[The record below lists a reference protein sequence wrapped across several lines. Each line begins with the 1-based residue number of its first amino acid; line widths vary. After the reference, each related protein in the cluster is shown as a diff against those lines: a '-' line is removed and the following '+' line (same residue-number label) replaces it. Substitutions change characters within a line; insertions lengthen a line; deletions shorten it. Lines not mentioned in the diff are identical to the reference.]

1 VDSPVDRHALFLRRI
16 FGTSGVCRGKVP
28 VGRDL
33 SRSPRKIS
41 HCGRGKMWAVDGE
54 TILKLWF
61 VLLTARGISWR
72 FQHTEKLIEFIS
84 YPQISHDIHRL
95 IRPFPA
101 VHEMWENG
109 RNPVVHRPN
118 NIIPFL

>member
-1 VDSPVDRHALFLRRI
+1 
-16 FGTSGVCRGKVP
+16 
-28 VGRDL
+28 
-33 SRSPRKIS
+33 
-41 HCGRGKMWAVDGE
+41 MWAVDGE

-61 VLLTARGISWR
+61 VLLTARGISGR
-72 FQHTEKLIEFIS
+72 FQHTEKLVKFIS

-95 IRPFPA
+95 IRPFSA

-109 RNPVVHRPN
+109 RNPDVHRPN